1 MNILI
6 VTAFYDIGRAGWS
19 ISPRSKDQ
27 YIGYASEYI
36 KKLPAK
42 KYILADIDDSTTQ
55 GFDYIDIM
63 PISEL
68 SAYSFL
74 RKSQEV
80 MSSNLF
86 EGVVASAKHDRIEY
100 HHAEYNIVGLAKW
113 DALERAYKKT
123 RGEFSHYI
131 WLDYGIGRRGSDAPF
146 LPIPELINPNIRNK
160 IVLSAKKTDRI
171 QDISLNTLKQR
182 VSDGRFYCAGGIQIV
197 PTELIEKYSN
207 LARYT
212 YNDILDIGI
221 CVNDQILI
229 DVMYFSSP
237 DMFYLSTPPKYFD
250 VFENIDRILQ
260 GQDGRCDFAKM
271 PLLKKW
277 NALKAKKRFLKRL

>member
-19 ISPRSKDQ
+19 ISPRSKKQ
-27 YIGYASEYI
+27 YVRYASEYL
-36 KKLPAK
+36 KKLPAE
-42 KYILADIDDSTTQ
+42 KYILTDIDDSRVQ
-55 GFDYIDIM
+55 GFDYVDIT
-63 PISEL
+63 PLSEL
-68 SAYSFL
+68 AAYSFL
-74 RKSQEV
+74 RKSQKV

-86 EGVVASAKHDRIEY
+86 EGIVASAKQDRIEY

-123 RGEFSHYI
+123 CGKFSHYI

-146 LPIPELINPNIRNK
+146 LPIPGLLKPNKRNK

-171 QDISLNTLKQR
+171 QNVSLNTLKPR
-182 VSDGRFYCAGGIQIV
+182 VSNGLFYCAGGIQIV
-197 PTELIEKYSN
+197 PNELIEKYSN
-207 LARYT
+207 LARST
-212 YNDILDIGI
+212 YNDILNIGL
-221 CVNDQILI
+221 CVNDQVLI
-229 DVMYFSSP
+229 DVMYFSNP
-237 DMFYLSTPPKYFD
+237 EMFHLSTPPKHFD

-260 GQDGRCDFAKM
+260 GQDGRFDFAKM

-277 NALKAKKRFLKRL
+277 NALKAKERFLKRL